1 MTFLF
6 IIVLPIKILPSVIN
20 SHMYS
25 NKEAKGLRIDSDPF
39 IHQLFLCLRNWKIFS
54 ISLIF
59 AVFIAAIY
67 FRYAEKIFY
76 SQAIFILQD
85 EKRASGDMAGLSELA
100 SLAGRT
106 SSSAAYV
113 NDQTQI
119 LKSRRLMRKVVVSN
133 DLNIGYYIMGKVRDK
148 EIIERFAPLRLK
160 LVDVKPLQDSVV
172 YTIYAKK
179 QGKKLKVWDNSQLPK
194 EIDIGKGFNSLVGN
208 LKLEIGHEF
217 PQWEGEMRFEILPVD
232 LAVDILKNQVQIE
245 SNPQEQSFAIKLSA
259 ETSSPEKGELIIN
272 SLIKHYDQD
281 RNNDR
286 EEISKNTSRFINS
299 RLELIS
305 QDLKSADSMLTSFKE
320 DANLLDIQA
329 QNKLQLNVNSEHES
343 QVLELE
349 TQLYISK
356 IIQESITL
364 DDSTLLPFN
373 IGLNDFSIQEQIK
386 SYNELVL
393 EKFDLLKS
401 AKENN
406 PIHKAL
412 QNKQVQFRRSLIHS
426 LKNYQIGLEV
436 RISKIHANITSGK
449 QKLSSILSHEQEFWK
464 FSRQQKVVENLYLFL
479 LQKREENQI
488 NASARPSNIKV
499 VDFAYGYSQ
508 PISPKIIYVLLTALV
523 LGLLVPYGFL
533 YLKFLLDHKIHSK
546 EDVEELIGAPILGQ
560 IPKVKEKFVGDN
572 SRTSLAEGLRI
583 IRTNLAYVLP
593 KNAVGKVIY
602 VTSTISGEG
611 KSFIVTNLAQIIAQS
626 GKSVLLVGA
635 DIRSPKILEYLGL
648 SHFKNNVPG
657 ITQYLVNP
665 SISVEKLIINKPKPY
680 EFDIISSG
688 YIAPN
693 PADLLVNGNFKGIV
707 DYGRGNYDYVL
718 VDTAPVSLVTDTLLI
733 NDFADL
739 NMYVVR
745 AGFLDKRMAEICR
758 ELHQNGKLRNIAI
771 VLNNVDFQAGYGYG
785 YRGQED
791 DKKNFWK
798 KVLNYL
804 KKAINGLIKKCWK
817 TL

>member
-1 MTFLF
+1 MF
-6 IIVLPIKILPSVIN
+6 IIVLQIKILPSVIN

-25 NKEAKGLRIDSDPF
+25 KKEAKGLRIDSNPF
-39 IHQLFLCLRNWKIFS
+39 VHELFLYLRNWKIFL
-54 ISLIF
+54 ISLIVT
-59 AVFIAAIY
+59 VFIAAFYI
-67 FRYAEKIFY
+67 RYAEKFFY
-76 SQAIFILQD
+76 SEAIIILQD
-85 EKRASGDMAGLSELA
+85 EKQASGDMTGLSELA

-133 DLNIGYYIMGKVRDK
+133 NLHIGYYIVGKVRDK
-148 EIIERFAPLRLK
+148 EIIESFAPLRLK
-160 LVDVKPLQDSVV
+160 LLDVKPLQDSVV

-179 QGKKLKVWDNSQLPK
+179 QGKRLKVWDNKWLPK

-208 LKLEIGHEF
+208 LILETGPNF
-217 PQWEGEMRFEILPVD
+217 SDWEGEIRFEILPVD
-232 LAVDILKNQVQIE
+232 LAVDILKKQIQIE

-286 EEISKNTSRFINS
+286 EEISRNTLRFINS

-305 QDLKSADSMLTSFKE
+305 QDLKSSDSSLTSFKR
-320 DANLLDIQA
+320 DADLLDIKA
-329 QNKLQLNVNSEHES
+329 QNEILLNENSVQEN

-349 TQLYISK
+349 TQLYVSK
-356 IIQESITL
+356 VIRESLTL
-364 DDSTLLPFN
+364 DDSTLLPSN
-373 IGLNDFSIQEQIK
+373 IGMNDFSIQENIK

-393 EKFDLLKS
+393 EKLDLLKS
-401 AKENN
+401 AKINN
-406 PIHKAL
+406 PIHEAL
-412 QNKQVQFRRSLIHS
+412 QNKLVQLRNSLSHS
-426 LKNYQIGLEV
+426 LKNYQKGLEI
-436 RISKIHANITSGK
+436 RIDKILATIATGN
-449 QKLSSILSHEQEFWK
+449 QKLSSILSHEQQFWK
-464 FSRQQKVVENLYLFL
+464 ISRQQKVVENLYLFL
-479 LQKREENQI
+479 LQKKEENQI
-488 NASARPSNIKV
+488 NASARPANIKV
-499 VDFAYGYSQ
+499 VDFAYGYNK

-523 LGLLVPYGFL
+523 LGLLIPYGFL
-533 YLKFLLDHKIHSK
+533 YLKFLLDNKIHNK

-583 IRTNLAYVLP
+583 IRTNLAYMLP
-593 KNAVGKVIY
+593 KNIVGKVIY

-626 GKSVLLVGA
+626 GKSVLLVVA

-648 SHFKNNVPG
+648 SHFRNNVPG

-665 SISVEKLIINKPKPY
+665 NISVEKLIINKPKPY
-680 EFDIISSG
+680 GFDVISSG

-693 PADLLVNGNFKGIV
+693 PADLLLNGNFKGIV
-707 DYGRGNYDYVL
+707 VYGKENYDFVL

-733 NDFADL
+733 NEFADL

-745 AGFLDKRMAEICR
+745 AGFLDKRMAEISR
-758 ELHQNGKLRNIAI
+758 ELYQNGKLKNVAI

-785 YRGQED
+785 YGNQGN
-791 DKKNFWK
+791 DKKDFWK
-798 KVLNYL
+798 KVLCYL
-804 KKAINGLIKKCWK
+804 KKQ
-817 TL
+817 